1 MGGGLKTPIILHFT
15 DILVSMREEVLST
28 NIMQNS
34 PVFGVFQFRCLAGA
48 TLVEQ
53 QYNLI
58 A

>member
-34 PVFGVFQFRCLAGA
+34 PVFDVFQLRCLAGA
-48 TLVEQ
+48 TLVVQ
-53 QYNLI
+53 QYNRI

>member
-1 MGGGLKTPIILHFT
+1 MGGGLKTPIILHFADT
-15 DILVSMREEVLST
+15 LVKCEEVLAT

-34 PVFGVFQFRCLAGA
+34 PVFGVFQLRCLAGA

-53 QYNLI
+53 QYNRI